1 MRTFYWALRALLSHW
16 WRHRVQLCSVLAGL
30 WLATALLTGV
40 QALNSQA
47 RESYAR
53 ASQLIGGAAPYRL
66 VSRDGERFE
75 QQLFVQLRLAG
86 WPVSPLLQGRLE
98 LDDPRHPGHVQRL
111 QVLGIDPVSLPQGSS
126 LAGEAVDSAQLLA
139 FIGVPGQTWV
149 ALDTLQ
155 RLGLKVGDRPRGPE
169 GELLPPLAL
178 RAQLPPGLLL
188 MDIGAAQRVLNRPGQ
203 LSQLLL
209 ATDFARG
216 NPSLPADLVSRLRL
230 QAPGDESDLARL
242 TESFHLNLSALGF
255 LAFIVGL
262 FIVHGAIGLALEQR
276 RGLLRTLRSCGVSAR
291 CLLSAL
297 TVELLGFALV
307 GGVLGVV
314 SGYGLASL
322 LLPDVA
328 ASLRGLYGAEVAGSL
343 NLPPGD
349 WLAGL
354 GLSLG
359 GALLAGAGSVWRA
372 ARLPLLALAQAEA
385 WRSAQARRL
394 RQQARLAGLLA
405 LVVLTCIFWG
415 DSLTSGFALMAALLM
430 AAALLLPV
438 CLNAILSGV
447 LPACRRPL
455 SQWFIADSRQQLPA
469 LSLALMALLLALAA
483 NIGVGSMTSGFR
495 QTFTNWLDQRLAAQ
509 LYITPQGPEQ
519 DAQLEHW
526 LAERTDIQAVLPGWD
541 AEISLQGWPIQ
552 VRGIPDVP
560 TYRQHWPLLEA
571 RDDAWPRW
579 AAGEGVMISEQL
591 AHHLKLALGQR
602 LVLPTPSG
610 DWSLPVLAVYADYGN
625 PKGHLLLE
633 GRALQAHWPGLR
645 PSRYSLLTE
654 PEAVAPLK
662 RELQQAFHFDEAH
675 LIDQSEL
682 KDAAGKVF
690 ERTFAATAALNSLT
704 LGVAGVALFISL
716 LSLSES
722 RLGQLAPLWALGVAR
737 RQLLLLSLGQTLLL
751 ASITLLLAIPLG
763 LALAWCLV
771 AVVNVQAFG
780 WRLPMQVFPW
790 QLLQLSVLA
799 LVVTLVAAAWP
810 LWKLLRVRPVELL
823 RTFANER

>member
-1 MRTFYWALRALLSHW
+1 MRTFYWALRTLLSHW
-16 WRHRVQLCSVLAGL
+16 WRHRVQLASVLAGL

-47 RESYAR
+47 RDSYAR

-66 VSRDGERFE
+66 VSRDGGRFE
-75 QQLFVQLRLAG
+75 QAVFVQLRLAG

-98 LDDPRHPGHVQRL
+98 LDDPRQPGHVRL
-111 QVLGIDPVSLPQGSS
+111 WQVLGIDPVSLPRGST
-126 LAGEAVDSAQLLA
+126 LAGQSVDSDSLLA

-149 ALDTLQ
+149 AADTLQ
-155 RLGLKVGDRPRGPE
+155 RLGLKVGDRPRSPQGQ
-169 GELLPPLAL
+169 LLPPLAL
-178 RAQLPPGLLL
+178 RPQLPPGLLL
-188 MDIGAAQRVLNRPGQ
+188 MDIGAAQQVLNAPGQ

-209 ATDFARG
+209 ATDFARAE
-216 NPSLPADLVSRLRL
+216 PQLPADLLNRLRL
-230 QAPGDESDLARL
+230 QAPGDESDLSHL

-297 TVELLGFALV
+297 AVELLGFALV
-307 GGVLGVV
+307 GGVLGVI
-314 SGYGLASL
+314 SGYGLASV

-343 NLPPGD
+343 NLPPSD

-354 GLSLG
+354 GLSVG
-359 GALLAGAGSVWRA
+359 GALLAGTGSVWRA

-385 WRSAQARRL
+385 WRAAQAQRL
-394 RQQARLAGLLA
+394 RQQFGLALLLA
-405 LVVLTCIFWG
+405 LVALACIGWG
-415 DSLTSGFALMAALLM
+415 DSLASGFALMAALLM

-438 CLNAILSGV
+438 CLNALLSGL

-495 QTFTNWLDQRLAAQ
+495 QTFTAWLDQRLAAQ

-526 LAERTDIQAVLPGWD
+526 LAARGDIQAVLPGWD
-541 AEISLQGWPIQ
+541 AEIRLQGWPTQ
-552 VRGIPDVP
+552 VRGIPDEP

-571 RDDAWPRW
+571 ADQAWSRW
-579 AAGEGVMISEQL
+579 AAGDGVMISEQL
-591 AHHLKLALGQR
+591 ARHLGLALGQR
-602 LVLPTPSG
+602 LVLPTPVG
-610 DWSLPVLAVYADYGN
+610 DWSLPVLAIYADYGN

-633 GRALQAHWPGLR
+633 GRALQAHWPDLR
-645 PSRYSLLTE
+645 PSRYSLLIPAE
-654 PEAVAPLK
+654 GVAPLK
-662 RELQQAFHFDEAH
+662 HELQQTFHFDEAH

-682 KDAAGKVF
+682 KDSAGKVF
-690 ERTFAATAALNSLT
+690 ERTFAATTALNSLT

-722 RLGQLAPLWALGVAR
+722 RLGQLAPLWALGVGR

-751 ASITLLLAIPLG
+751 GSLTLLLAIPLG

-780 WRLPMQVFPW
+780 WRLPMIVFPG
-790 QLLQLSVLA
+790 QLLQPSLLA

-810 LWKLLRVRPVELL
+810 LWKLLRVSPVALL

>member
-1 MRTFYWALRALLSHW
+1 MRTFYWALLALLSHW
-16 WRHRVQLCSVLAGL
+16 WRHRVQLASVLAGL
-30 WLATALLTGV
+30 WLATALLIGV

-47 RESYAR
+47 RDSYAR

-66 VSRDGERFE
+66 VSRDGGHFE

-98 LDDPRHPGHVQRL
+98 LDDPRQPGHPQRL
-111 QVLGIDPVSLPQGSS
+111 QVLGVDPVSLPRGST
-126 LAGEAVDSAQLLA
+126 LAGQSVDSQQLLA

-149 ALDTLQ
+149 AADTLQ
-155 RLGLKVGDRPRGPE
+155 RLGLKVGDRPHGPD
-169 GELLPPLAL
+169 GQLLPPLAL
-178 RAQLPPGLLL
+178 RPQLPPGLLL
-188 MDIGAAQRVLNRPGQ
+188 MDVGAAQEVLNAPGQ

-209 ATDFARG
+209 ATDFARTD
-216 NPSLPADLVSRLRL
+216 PPLPADLVNRLRL
-230 QAPGDESDLARL
+230 QAPGDESDLAHL

-343 NLPPGD
+343 NLPAGD

-354 GLSLG
+354 GLSVG

-385 WRSAQARRL
+385 WRTAQARRL
-394 RQQARLAGLLA
+394 RQQFWLAVALA
-405 LVVLTCIFWG
+405 LVVPACIAWG
-415 DSLTSGFALMAALLM
+415 NSLASGFALMAALLI

-438 CLNAILSGV
+438 CLNVLLSGL

-495 QTFTNWLDQRLAAQ
+495 QTFTNWLDQRLFAQ
-509 LYITPQGPEQ
+509 LYITTQ
-519 DAQLEHW
+519 DAGQDSPLEQW
-526 LAERTDIQAVLPGWD
+526 LAARGDVQLVMPGWD
-541 AEISLQGWPIQ
+541 AEISLQGWPTQ
-552 VRGIPDVP
+552 VRGIPDVL
-560 TYRQHWPLLEA
+560 TYRQHWPLLESA
-571 RDDAWPRW
+571 KDAWEQW
-579 AAGEGVMISEQL
+579 GAGEGVMVSEQL
-591 AHHLKLALGQR
+591 ARHLKLELGQQ
-602 LVLPTPSG
+602 LVLPTPVG
-610 DWSLPVLAVYADYGN
+610 DWSVPVLGVYADYGN

-633 GRALQAHWPGLR
+633 GRALQAHWPELR
-645 PSRYSLLTE
+645 PTRYNLLVA

-662 RELQQAFHFDEAH
+662 QALQQTFHFDEAH

-682 KDAAGKVF
+682 KDTAAKVF
-690 ERTFAATAALNSLT
+690 ERTFAATTALNSLT

-722 RLGQLAPLWALGVAR
+722 RLAQLAPLWALGVGR
-737 RQLLLLSLGQTLLL
+737 RHLLLLSLGQTLLL
-751 ASITLLLAIPLG
+751 GSLTLLLAIPLG

-780 WRLPMQVFPW
+780 WRLPMLVFPW
-790 QLLQLSVLA
+790 QLLHLSLMA
-799 LVVTLVAAAWP
+799 LLVTLVAAAWP
-810 LWKLLRVRPVELL
+810 LWKLLRVSPVALL

>member
-16 WRHRVQLCSVLAGL
+16 WRHRVQLASVLAGL
-30 WLATALLTGV
+30 WLATALLIGV

-47 RESYAR
+47 RDSYAR

-66 VSRDGERFE
+66 VSRDGGHFE
-75 QQLFVQLRLAG
+75 QQVFVRLRLAG

-98 LDDPRHPGHVQRL
+98 LDEPGQPGHVQRL
-111 QVLGIDPVSLPQGSS
+111 QVLGIDPVSLPRDSS
-126 LAGEAVDSAQLLA
+126 LAGQAVDSESLLA

-149 ALDTLQ
+149 AADTLQ
-155 RLGLKVGDRPRGPE
+155 RLGLKVGERPRTPQGL
-169 GELLPPLAL
+169 LLPPLAL
-178 RAQLPPGLLL
+178 RPQLPPGLLL
-188 MDIGAAQRVLNRPGQ
+188 MDIGAAQQLLDAPGQ

-209 ATDFARG
+209 ATDFARTD
-216 NPSLPADLVSRLRL
+216 PPLPGDLRHRLRL
-230 QAPGDESDLARL
+230 QAPGDESDLAHL

-297 TVELLGFALV
+297 AVELLGFALV
-307 GGVLGVV
+307 GGLLGVI

-343 NLPPGD
+343 NLPASD

-354 GLSLG
+354 GLSVG

-385 WRSAQARRL
+385 WRAAQARRL
-394 RQQARLAGLLA
+394 RQQFWLAVSLA
-405 LVVLTCIFWG
+405 LLVPACIVWG
-415 DSLTSGFALMAALLM
+415 NSLASGFALMAALLI

-438 CLNAILSGV
+438 CLNGLLSAL

-495 QTFTNWLDQRLAAQ
+495 QTFNGWLDQRLFAQ
-509 LYITPQGPEQ
+509 LYITTQ
-519 DAQLEHW
+519 DPAQNAQLEHW
-526 LAERTDIQAVLPGWD
+526 LAARSDVQAVLPGWD
-541 AEISLQGWPIQ
+541 AEISLQGWPTQ
-552 VRGIPDVP
+552 VRGIPEVP
-560 TYRQHWPLLEA
+560 AYRQHWPLLASVEG
-571 RDDAWPRW
+571 AWPRW
-579 AAGEGVMISEQL
+579 LAGEGVMVSEQL
-591 AHHLKLALGQR
+591 ARHLGLELGR
-602 LVLPTPSG
+602 SLVLPTPVG
-610 DWSLPVLAVYADYGN
+610 DWSLPVLGIYADYGN

-633 GRALQAHWPGLR
+633 GRALQAHWPELR
-645 PSRYSLLTE
+645 PTRYSLLT
-654 PEAVAPLK
+654 AADSVAPLK
-662 RELQQAFHFDEAH
+662 QALRQTFHLDEAH
-675 LIDQSEL
+675 LIDQGEL
-682 KDAAGKVF
+682 KDTAGKVF
-690 ERTFAATAALNSLT
+690 ERTFAATTALNSLT

-722 RLGQLAPLWALGVAR
+722 RLGQLAPLWALGVGR

-751 ASITLLLAIPLG
+751 GSLTLLLAIPLG

-780 WRLPMQVFPW
+780 WRLPMIVFPW
-790 QLLQLSVLA
+790 QLLHLSLMA

-810 LWKLLRVRPVELL
+810 LWKLLRVSPVALL